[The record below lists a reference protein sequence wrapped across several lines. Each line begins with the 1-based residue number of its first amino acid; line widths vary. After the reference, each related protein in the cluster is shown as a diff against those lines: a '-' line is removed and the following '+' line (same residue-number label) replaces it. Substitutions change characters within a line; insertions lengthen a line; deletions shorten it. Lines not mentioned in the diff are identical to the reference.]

1 MKIISNDRSI
11 PAKLKSRKKIASDK
25 SMKEICERF
34 TQMESEGRARIVRS
48 TTVEELSKL
57 PPDQLHD
64 TERAM
69 LMYYKN
75 LGGDFPL

>member
-1 MKIISNDRSI
+1 MKTISNDRPILSR
-11 PAKLKSRKKIASDK
+11 LQSRKKIASDK
-25 SMKEICERF
+25 SMKEICEKF

-64 TERAM
+64 TERVM

-75 LGGDFPL
+75 LDGDFPL

>member
-1 MKIISNDRSI
+1 
-11 PAKLKSRKKIASDK
+11 
-25 SMKEICERF
+25 
-34 TQMESEGRARIVRS
+34 MESEGRARIVRS
-48 TTVEELSKL
+48 TTAEELSKI